1 MQTIS
6 ILNKV
11 ELALR
16 RQSSVRDRFEVSGV
30 ESRDRGGRRRDNLPQ
45 RLDIKSP
52 EILGTRIK
60 TLGGDG
66 CRNSRGCLREM
77 ENIFLR
83 EQKLVL
89 VVNEDRTRI
98 DGSDSEQSA
107 TLQHPWPP
115 LLICSQCQRL
125 GVYLWPYWYWFII
138 APTSIQGK

>member
-30 ESRDRGGRRRDNLPQ
+30 ESRDRGETRRDNLPQ

-52 EILGTRIK
+52 VREILGTRIK
-60 TLGGDG
+60 TLGDG

-115 LLICSQCQRL
+115 MLICSQCQRL
-125 GVYLWPYWYWFII
+125 GVYLWPY
-138 APTSIQGK
+138 

>member
-60 TLGGDG
+60 TLGMDDG
-66 CRNSRGCLREM
+66 THAVVCEKWKIFSWGSRNLFWLWMWTGRGLMAPTLSNLPHYNIRGLRRS
-77 ENIFLR
+77 FAHR
-83 EQKLVL
+83 
-89 VVNEDRTRI
+89 
-98 DGSDSEQSA
+98 DSESISG
-107 TLQHPWPP
+107 HIDIDS
-115 LLICSQCQRL
+115 LLPRHQYKGNR
-125 GVYLWPYWYWFII
+125 F
-138 APTSIQGK
+138 

>member
-60 TLGGDG
+60 TLGMDDG
-66 CRNSRGCLREM
+66 THAVVCEKWK
-77 ENIFLR
+77 IF
-83 EQKLVL
+83 
-89 VVNEDRTRI
+89 
-98 DGSDSEQSA
+98 S
-107 TLQHPWPP
+107 
-115 LLICSQCQRL
+115 
-125 GVYLWPYWYWFII
+125 
-138 APTSIQGK
+138 